1 MIGYGDYQVD
11 LMDHQ
16 QEINLEEYLDWE
28 LKMTTNDIFEVAKEQ
43 WQEELQDMER
53 QERGRYL
60 FPEKGET
67 RLRLLVSPEI
77 NVITSFYAQVITTYF
92 EKART
97 RYMIPVLAADDTGT
111 YYYEVKY
118 AVVAK
123 TVLKEILSI
132 LAGGEYDLFHPETGH
147 AVTINRTGEGLS
159 TRYSVIPSKDPVP
172 IDYDQIEF
180 EGCLGDIADEF
191 MAQVASDKAAKEAEE
206 DDIPF

>member
-16 QEINLEEYLDWE
+16 QEIDMKEYLDWE
-28 LKMTTNDIFEVAKEQ
+28 INMSINDRFAIAKEQ
-43 WQEELQDMER
+43 WQEELKDMER

-67 RLRLLVSPEI
+67 KVRLLLSPEI
-77 NVITSFYAQVITTYF
+77 NVITAFYAQVVTTYF

-97 RYMIPVLAADDTGT
+97 RYMIPVLAADELGT
-111 YYYEVKY
+111 FYYEVKY

-147 AVTINRTGEGLS
+147 AITINRTGDGLG

-172 IDYDQIEF
+172 IDYAEIEF

-191 MAQVASDKAAKEAEE
+191 MEQVESDKAAKEDD